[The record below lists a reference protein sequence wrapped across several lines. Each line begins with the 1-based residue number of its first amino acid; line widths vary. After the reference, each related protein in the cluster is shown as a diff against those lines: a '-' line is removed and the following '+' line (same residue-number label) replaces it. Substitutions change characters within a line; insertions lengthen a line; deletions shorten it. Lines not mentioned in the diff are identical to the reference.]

1 MWKTLTANSNWLPV
15 AYRLFQGMEKKKR
28 ALHAF
33 GVLVSIWL
41 GRRCS
46 RISVDLCER
55 INDRDTVGTH
65 TAAHVRR

>member
-1 MWKTLTANSNWLPV
+1 M
-15 AYRLFQGMEKKKR
+15 RL
-28 ALHAF
+28 A

-46 RISVDLCER
+46 SISVDLCER

-65 TAAHVRR
+65 SAAHVRC